1 METKHAS
8 LNAAQ
13 LFVQCLE
20 SENVQ
25 YIFGVPGEENL
36 TFLEALR
43 TSKIKLIITRDEQS
57 AVFMAATMGRL
68 TGKVGVALSTLG
80 PGATNLV
87 TGVAYA
93 QLGAMPLLVITGQKP
108 IRKSKQGRF
117 QIIDTVRMM
126 EPITKFATSITS
138 ADRVSSITREAI
150 RIAEEERPGA
160 VHIELPE
167 DIALEETTVLPIA
180 PKKVR
185 RPNADEKSIQVAVDA
200 IESAKAPVVL
210 VASGANR
217 KLVRKQ
223 LGLFLN
229 HTKIPFVS
237 TQMGKGVLDEESEL
251 YLGTTALS
259 SGDFAHK
266 ILEKSDLIIVIGH
279 DVTEKPPLVFVP
291 NKHKVLHIHFSNA
304 VIDDVYIP
312 THEVVGDISHTL
324 WQLTE
329 KVKPQAV
336 WDFGSFARIA
346 KQGRDAINESATVN
360 VFPLLP
366 ERIVADVQRTM
377 PKDGVLSLDNGMYKI
392 WFTRN
397 YLAHEQN
404 SLLLDNAFA
413 TMGAGLSA
421 GIATKM
427 LNPDKQVLVVAGD
440 GGFMM
445 NVAELETAKR
455 LGLNLTILVLNDS
468 GFGMIKWKQKDMH
481 FPNFGLD
488 LSNPDF
494 VKLAESFGANGY
506 RVSKAD
512 DLVSMLEHA
521 LKTPGIHLIEC
532 PVDYTK
538 TNDALGKSLK
548 ETLNDTE

>member
-1 METKHAS
+1 METKHTS
-8 LNAAQ
+8 VNAAQ
-13 LFVQCLE
+13 LLVQCLE
-20 SENVQ
+20 AENVK
-25 YIFGVPGEENL
+25 YIFGIPGEENL
-36 TFLEALR
+36 AFLEALR
-43 TSKIKLIITRDEQS
+43 TSSIRLIITRDEQS

-126 EPITKFATSITS
+126 QPITKFATSITS
-138 ADRVSSITREAI
+138 ADRVASVTREAI

-167 DIALEETTVLPIA
+167 DIALEETTVSAIVPQ
-180 PKKVR
+180 KTR
-185 RPNADEKSIQVAVDA
+185 RPNADEKSIQVAIEA

-217 KLVRKQ
+217 KLIRKQ
-223 LGLFLN
+223 LGLFLD
-229 HTKIPFVS
+229 HTKIPFIT
-237 TQMGKGVLDEESEL
+237 TQMGKGVLDEDSEL

-324 WQLTE
+324 WQLTQ
-329 KVKPQAV
+329 KLQPQPV
-336 WDFGSFARIA
+336 WDFSTFVRIA
-346 KQGRDAINESATVN
+346 QKGRDAINDAAKTDA
-360 VFPLLP
+360 FPLLP
-366 ERIVADVQRTM
+366 EGIVADVQRVM
-377 PKDGVLSLDNGMYKI
+377 PKDGFLSLDNGMYKI

-397 YLAHEQN
+397 YIAHEQN
-404 SLLLDNAFA
+404 SLLVDNAFA

-427 LNPDKQVLVVAGD
+427 LNPDKSVLVVAGD

-455 LGLNLTILVLNDS
+455 LGLNLVILLLNDS

-481 FPNFGLD
+481 FADFGLD

-494 VKLAESFGANGY
+494 VQLAESFGAKGY
-506 RVSKAD
+506 RVSKAEE
-512 DLVSMLEHA
+512 LASMLEHA

-532 PVDYTK
+532 PIDYTQ
-538 TNDALGKSLK
+538 TNDALGKSLQ

>member
-1 METKHAS
+1 METKHTS
-8 LNAAQ
+8 VNAAQ
-13 LFVQCLE
+13 LLVQCLE
-20 SENVQ
+20 AENVK
-25 YIFGVPGEENL
+25 YIFGIPGEENL
-36 TFLEALR
+36 AFLEALR
-43 TSKIKLIITRDEQS
+43 TSSIRLIITRDEQS

-126 EPITKFATSITS
+126 QPITKFTTSITS
-138 ADRVSSITREAI
+138 ADRVASVTREAI

-167 DIALEETTVLPIA
+167 DIALEETTVSAIVPQ
-180 PKKVR
+180 KTR
-185 RPNADEKSIQVAVDA
+185 RPNADEKSIQVAIEA

-217 KLVRKQ
+217 KLIRKQ
-223 LGLFLN
+223 LGLFLD
-229 HTKIPFVS
+229 HTKIPFIT
-237 TQMGKGVLDEESEL
+237 TQMGKGVLDEDSEL

-324 WQLTE
+324 WQLTQ
-329 KVKPQAV
+329 KLQPQPV
-336 WDFGSFARIA
+336 WDFSTFVRIA
-346 KQGRDAINESATVN
+346 QKGRDAINDAAKTDA
-360 VFPLLP
+360 FPLLP
-366 ERIVADVQRTM
+366 EGIVADVQRVM

-397 YLAHEQN
+397 YIAHEQN
-404 SLLLDNAFA
+404 SLLVDNAFA

-427 LNPDKQVLVVAGD
+427 LNPDKSVLVVAGD

-455 LGLNLTILVLNDS
+455 LGLNLVILLLNDS

-481 FPNFGLD
+481 FADFGLD

-494 VKLAESFGANGY
+494 VQLAESFGAKGY
-506 RVSKAD
+506 RVSKAEE
-512 DLVSMLEHA
+512 LASMLEHA

-532 PVDYTK
+532 PIDYTQ
-538 TNDALGKSLK
+538 TNDALGKSLQ